1 MIDADLSDEE
11 IAHICKPL
19 KQGAAQVRY
28 LRTLGLTVRRRPD
41 GSPLVN
47 RAHYDAT
54 MSGTAAGGEKV
65 YEPNWGA
72 HA

>member
-1 MIDADLSDEE
+1 MINADLSDDE

-19 KQGAAQVRY
+19 TQGAAQCRH

-54 MSGTAAGGEKV
+54 MSGGAAGAKKV
-65 YEPNWGA
+65 YEPNWGTRA
-72 HA
+72 